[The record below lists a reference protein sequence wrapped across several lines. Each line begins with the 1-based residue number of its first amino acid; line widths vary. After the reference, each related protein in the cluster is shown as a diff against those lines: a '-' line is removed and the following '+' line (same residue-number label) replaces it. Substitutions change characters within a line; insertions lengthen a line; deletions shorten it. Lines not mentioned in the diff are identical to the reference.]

1 MGLAETVQALRRRSG
16 TGKMAFFGRMRDLW
30 KECDGAVTM
39 EYVLLC
45 VMLAAA
51 SVMMVIAFSRSVAR
65 QFALVS
71 YAMSG
76 YPQEQLSEGLEQ
88 FRQAEKDDKVVGE
101 VFSDYMHG
109 EKVERLGN

>member
-1 MGLAETVQALRRRSG
+1 MRLSREIRRFLTDTR
-16 TGKMAFFGRMRDLW
+16 
-30 KECDGAVTM
+30 GAVTM

-51 SVMMVIAFSRSVAR
+51 SVMMVIAFSRAVAR
-65 QFALVS
+65 QFAMVS

-76 YPQEQLSEGLEQ
+76 YAQEQIEESVKQ
-88 FRQAEKDDKVVGE
+88 FREAEKDDAVVAN

-109 EKVERLGN
+109 EKVNKQGN